1 MKFVK
6 LNNITLCGSSVAGS
20 TYDRYDSTNTYAT
33 DETVLVDMSSDG
45 ADEVTPH
52 EEYVSI
58 ADANQDN
65 YPPDNS
71 DKWTLLGATNQYKSV
86 DGYVNSQTEGS
97 GEDIEMVVDVSNA
110 NYVGL
115 FELYGTQL
123 LARTL
128 GPNMTTDPR
137 CTADSFES
145 SPYIPAGHYYAIPE
159 WAGPVYQVIN
169 PTLGK
174 LYHVVFTAW
183 TDAGETRDVTVRIG
197 NAIASPDITVTP
209 EKKAYFVSCIAG
221 DGNTRVELVF
231 ENPTDTDAYVTD
243 IYVFEDFSKNLTTDP
258 NCDADSW
265 DTSHASHDAVN
276 GWYETDGSEDAEIRK
291 TITGLVAGDTYLFA
305 FRAMTDSAPATVTV
319 YLGGHSTFRQ
329 NFTIDGTWKTYYVDI
344 LAASTTLY
352 LWIRVRTAD
361 ICYFD
366 DIYLMKY
373 EDVTLSD
380 TTLSAAWQQFFASN
394 GSRTTHGYE
403 FDFATEQY
411 AVVKISQL
419 SSEAKCGVIAA
430 GPAVEIGETKYDAE
444 LGIDDYSSTIT
455 DGLGRTY
462 FNQGDYAK
470 TNDLDVIIDNDE
482 IDLIHRALSLLR
494 GIAAIYD
501 GNNDDTNLD
510 SIRIYGKYDDFNIVI
525 PGPIRSLCRITT
537 RSVI

>member
-1 MKFVK
+1 MKIVK
-6 LNNITLCGSSVAGS
+6 LNDTILCGSSVVGS

-33 DETVLVDMSSDG
+33 DETALVDMSSDG
-45 ADEVTPH
+45 TDEVTPH
-52 EEYVSI
+52 EEYISI
-58 ADANQDN
+58 ADANTDN

-86 DGYVNSQTEGS
+86 DGYANSQTEGS

-137 CTADSFES
+137 CTADSFRDR
-145 SPYIPAGHYYAIPE
+145 PYIPAGHYYALSE
-159 WAGPVYQVIN
+159 WAGPFYQVIN

-183 TDAGETRDVTVRIG
+183 CDAGLTRDVTVQIG

-231 ENPTDTDAYVTD
+231 KPHTGGPAYVTD
-243 IYVFEDFSKNLTTDP
+243 IYVFEDFSKNLNTDP
-258 NCDADSW
+258 NCATDSCF
-265 DTSHASHDAVN
+265 THHASHDAVN
-276 GWYETDGSEDAEIRK
+276 DWYETDGSADAYIRK

-305 FRAMTDSAPATVTV
+305 FRAMTDSAPATVNV
-319 YLGGHSTFRQ
+319 FLGGGWPPQS
-329 NFTIDGTWKTYYVDI
+329 FTIDGTWKTYYVDI
-344 LAASTTLY
+344 LAESTCLFLY
-352 LWIRVRTAD
+352 IQVITAD

-380 TTLSAAWQQFFASN
+380 TTLSAAWQQFFDSN
-394 GSRTTHGYE
+394 CRRITYGYE

-411 AVVKISQL
+411 VLIKISQL
-419 SSEAKCGVIAA
+419 SSEAKCGMIAA